1 MKFLPLKKLL
11 CLLICIVLES
21 PGVHAQNK
29 ATLGIYSDAALKVYP
44 IKYYTPFSAMQA
56 GLTFRVENEQSNK
69 LGLFLGL
76 GFMLDHAHYKIESE
90 SSPSS
95 RMYVTMLQR
104 NLSFTGLVVFPTR
117 NESLKILGGIGIDFN
132 MAINA
137 WHHFR
142 SSGQT
147 TASHVGLGIDSIIT
161 QMDQNRRKLLPAA
174 SVGLQ
179 YQFPEMK
186 QLKLYLLFR
195 QNLLNAYEED
205 IPLYELST
213 GKIGQPAT
221 NYKPSFLKLGLS
233 YDFW

>member
-1 MKFLPLKKLL
+1 MKLLPLKTLL
-11 CLLICIVLES
+11 CLLLCLALES
-21 PGVHAQNK
+21 PSAYAQNK

-56 GLTFRVENEQSNK
+56 GLTFRIENEQSNK

-90 SSPSS
+90 STPSS
-95 RMYVTMLQR
+95 KMYVTMLQR
-104 NLSFTGLVVFPTR
+104 NLSFSGLIVFPTR

-132 MAINA
+132 MGTNA

-147 TASHVGLGIDSIIT
+147 VASHVGFGIDSIIT
-161 QMDQNRRKLLPAA
+161 LMDQNRRKLLPAA

-179 YQFPEMK
+179 YEFPEMK

-213 GKIGQPAT
+213 GKTGQPAT
-221 NYKPSFLKLGLS
+221 NYKPSFLKLGFS
-233 YDFW
+233 CDIW

>member
-1 MKFLPLKKLL
+1 MKLFPLKTLPYLLL
-11 CLLICIVLES
+11 CLVLES
-21 PGVHAQNK
+21 TSAYSQSK
-29 ATLGIYSDAALKVYP
+29 TSLGFYSDAALKVYP

-90 SSPSS
+90 STPSS

-117 NESLKILGGIGIDFN
+117 NESLKILAGIGVDFN
-132 MAINA
+132 MSTNA
-137 WHHFR
+137 WHNFI
-142 SSGQT
+142 SSGQSS
-147 TASHVGLGIDSIIT
+147 ASHIGLGIDSIISL
-161 QMDQNRRKLLPAA
+161 MDQNRRKLLPAA

-179 YQFPEMK
+179 YEFAAMK

-205 IPLYELST
+205 IPLYVLST
-213 GKIGQPAT
+213 GKMGQPAT
-221 NYKPSFLKLGLS
+221 NYKPSFLKLGFS

>member
-1 MKFLPLKKLL
+1 MKKYALFLSTLL
-11 CLLICIVLES
+11 SLCPSNTYCQS
-21 PGVHAQNK
+21 K
-29 ATLGIYSDAALKVYP
+29 ATLGIYTDAALKVYP
-44 IKYYTPFSAMQA
+44 IKYYSPFSAMQA
-56 GLTFRVENEQSNK
+56 GLTFRIENEQRNK

-76 GFMLDHAHYKIESE
+76 GFMLDHANYKIESE
-90 SSPSS
+90 STQSS

-104 NLSFTGLVVFPTR
+104 NLSFSGLVVFPTR
-117 NESLKILGGIGIDFN
+117 NESLKILGGIGVDFN
-132 MAINA
+132 MANNA
-137 WHHFR
+137 WHNFK
-142 SSGQT
+142 SSGQSS
-147 TASHVGLGIDSIIT
+147 ASHLGLGIDSIIIL
-161 QMDQNRRKLLPAA
+161 MDQNRRKLLPAA

-179 YQFPEMK
+179 YEFAEMK

-213 GKIGQPAT
+213 GKTEQPAT